1 MIYQK
6 IHRIFIIIAGEN
18 NKKRKIMSDDKAVV
32 QNVQTLLKQFNLELG
47 KFKKSCKK
55 LGTNSDSENI
65 RDAISGSRT
74 TINGLIRTIKE
85 DALDTVQ
92 NKTYKTKF
100 KRDFDNLVKQ
110 YKMVNVDATRKERE
124 FTVRTSNVQTMNI
137 ETHAISDFERE
148 KNQART
154 QTQTTQ
160 QKTLAEKVRR
170 QTLMT
175 NAAIQQEQHEEIV
188 KINRDLGVVND
199 MFKDLGKLTE
209 QQGEQIEK
217 IEVHVDATADSVEK
231 GTKELD
237 EAKRLQ
243 NSLRKKKLISL
254 GIGILILL
262 AFCIPLI
269 IHLTSNSGKS

>member
-55 LGTNSDSENI
+55 LGSNSDSENI

-124 FTVRTSNVQTMNI
+124 FRVRVSTSNMQTMNI

-148 KNQART
+148 KNQARM
-154 QTQTTQ
+154 QTQMAQ

-217 IEVHVDATADSVEK
+217 IEVHVDETADSVEK
-231 GTKELD
+231 GARELD

-243 NSLRKKKLISL
+243 ASLRKKKLISL
-254 GIGILILL
+254 IIGIVILV
-262 AFCIPLI
+262 AFCVPI
-269 IHLTSNSGKS
+269 IITSTNNK